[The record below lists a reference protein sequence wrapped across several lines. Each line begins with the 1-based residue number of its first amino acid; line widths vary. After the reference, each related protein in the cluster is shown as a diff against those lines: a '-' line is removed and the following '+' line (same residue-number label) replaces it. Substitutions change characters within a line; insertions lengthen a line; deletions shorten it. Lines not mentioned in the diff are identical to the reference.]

1 MSTDPKTPKPV
12 KQIDVSDW
20 SIIREPVSAELERPQ
35 KTPEEIQ
42 ALRDEFFLPP
52 SPYGRQSR
60 RHPAGEGDREAL
72 S

>member
-1 MSTDPKTPKPV
+1 MNTDPKSPKPV

-20 SIIREPVSAELERPQ
+20 YIIREPVSAELEHSP

-52 SPYGRQSR
+52 DRFGGRAR
-60 RHPAGEGDREAL
+60 RHLAGEDDGEAQ